1 MKIAIRMDD
10 ISPQMDWVKW
20 KRANRILAEHHIK
33 PLLGVV
39 PDNQDLNLIKENEQ
53 GVREDFWSF
62 LRKCQEEG
70 YVLALHGCHHVYD
83 TKKGGMF
90 PLNSFSEFAGHT
102 FEKQYERLSH
112 GKRILEE
119 HGIRADMFM
128 APAHSYDRNTLKA
141 LQKLGISRM
150 TDGFGTK
157 PYVYRGMTFYP
168 IAHHLEKQWSKP
180 GYTTCVLHTNTM
192 EEKDFERLE
201 RIVSQQDVISYSD
214 YLQAEPKRA
223 GVLHRMSEYG
233 MAKAKHVLVKI
244 RS

>member
-20 KRANRILAEHHIK
+20 KRANRILTEHHIM

-39 PDNQDLNLIKENEQ
+39 PDNQDSNLIKESEQ

-62 LRKCQEEG
+62 LRKCQETG

-102 FEKQYERLSH
+102 FEKQYERLSC

-119 HGIRADMFM
+119 HGIRVDMFM
-128 APAHSYDRNTLKA
+128 APAHSYDKNTLKA

-157 PYVYRGMTFYP
+157 PYMYRGMTFYP

-192 EEKDFERLE
+192 EEKDFERLQ